1 MTTPSTPIQLE
12 DALHSS
18 LGGGAASR
26 GGVYSTPGRGSHQRH
41 HSSDLTPVISNSN
54 SLYVDNHHNPNSNK
68 RGGSMMP
75 GLTIS
80 EGSEGIIGPRGTSDG
95 RSRMPLPRAGLPP
108 AKRSSMENPSP
119 NESTVPSSSASS
131 IGAAGE
137 QGISLTST
145 LLSVGGSEAK
155 DGLGGLIGERLAMPS
170 CGSLYSE
177 EDAASLSS
185 TDDSSGPVRGVMRLS
200 SSGSRHSSSTK
211 NSMSEGPPSIFKKKK
226 DDGQQ
231 QLAPIELKPDR
242 KFFSFQ
248 GASQYK
254 QAVED
259 ADTSS
264 TRLETIVSPSRPSMG
279 GGQPMLSTM
288 NQGPHQVTTPQYQ
301 PSLRNQHG
309 VTEMAD
315 TKDLNA
321 IFKAPRNTTQG
332 ANTAGP
338 SPKVVSPGTPAASI
352 ATMTT
357 ASSMMQEASVGHS
370 AAAVDQHL
378 QQTYPVDDRQWS
390 IPSIRMAKH
399 INLSSNNLSAYNHGS
414 YASFSEYTDDDGSL
428 DESYYSFLGDD
439 DDASL
444 SSRGSVDPVVR
455 RRRFL
460 RASMEMASSQAANVA
475 ENVDGS
481 LGGSADSSSQPPAIG
496 QSNSFIEKIQGIS
509 IENNTDTTMMEGTT
523 PSAIPPHLSKRANT
537 FDSEIMMV
545 DDTYGDNTNVGGGL
559 DINGPPP
566 ILNVHSST
574 SQGGNAAMDDADYHQ
589 SRRRHRHRGRGRR
602 RREGAAMGWIQEL
615 QSQTNDAQLI
625 TESASSKFM
634 AATSNTAGGST
645 TQTNNFGMTSEDV
658 TKALG
663 MPHPLCRSS
672 TIEAGPFTIGIHR
685 EMGFGN
691 SGSGGD
697 IALNSSGSG
706 ESPPVGAF

>member
-1 MTTPSTPIQLE
+1 
-12 DALHSS
+12 
-18 LGGGAASR
+18 
-26 GGVYSTPGRGSHQRH
+26 
-41 HSSDLTPVISNSN
+41 
-54 SLYVDNHHNPNSNK
+54 
-68 RGGSMMP
+68 MMP

-80 EGSEGIIGPRGTSDG
+80 EGGEGIIGPRSTSDG

-108 AKRSSMENPSP
+108 AKRSSMESNSSNPSP
-119 NESTVPSSSASS
+119 SGGGLSSSSAT
-131 IGAAGE
+131 GGGGGE

-145 LLSVGGSEAK
+145 PLSVDGSEAK

-288 NQGPHQVTTPQYQ
+288 NQGPQHATPQYQ

-338 SPKVVSPGTPAASI
+338 SPKIVSPGTPAASI

-357 ASSMMQEASVGHS
+357 GGGSPMMQDASVGHS

-509 IENNTDTTMMEGTT
+509 IENNTDTTMEGTT
-523 PSAIPPHLSKRANT
+523 PSAAIPPHLTKRANT

-545 DDTYGDNTNVGGGL
+545 DDAYGDNTNVGGGGL

-574 SQGGNAAMDDADYHQ
+574 SQGNAMDDADYHQ
-589 SRRRHRHRGRGRR
+589 SRRRRRHRGRGRR

-634 AATSNTAGGST
+634 AATSNIAGGSAA
-645 TQTNNFGMTSEDV
+645 QTNNFGMTSEDV